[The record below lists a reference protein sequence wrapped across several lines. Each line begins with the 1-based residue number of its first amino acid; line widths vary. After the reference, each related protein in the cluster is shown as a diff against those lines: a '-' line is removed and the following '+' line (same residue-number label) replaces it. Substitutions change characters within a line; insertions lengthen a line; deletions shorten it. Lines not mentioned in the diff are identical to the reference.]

1 MTVRCVVDYPP
12 EMKLWLHRE
21 SLDADDQAQISFQ
34 EPDDPEDWILLASQE
49 EHFAEFVDMLEDMAE
64 KALDA
69 GDIKEHDR
77 CLELAGNFQ
86 RQIPP
91 SKLVM

>member
-1 MTVRCVVDYPP
+1 
-12 EMKLWLHRE
+12 MKLWLHRE
-21 SLDADDQAQISFQ
+21 TANQDEMAQISFE
-34 EPDDPEDWILLASQE
+34 EPDEPEDWILLSSQE
-49 EHFAEFVDMLEDMAE
+49 EHFYQFVEMLEAMASE
-64 KALDA
+64 AMER
-69 GDIKEHDR
+69 GDHREHDR